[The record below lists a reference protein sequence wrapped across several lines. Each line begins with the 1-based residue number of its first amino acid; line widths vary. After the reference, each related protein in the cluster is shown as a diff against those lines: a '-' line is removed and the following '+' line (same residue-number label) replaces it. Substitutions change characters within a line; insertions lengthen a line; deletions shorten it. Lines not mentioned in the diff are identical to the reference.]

1 MTESLRFAAASVVAP
16 YKYSAIVWA
25 LILGYLF
32 WGEMPTPMLWGVTAL
47 IIASGIAV
55 LYEQHDA
62 TR

>member
-1 MTESLRFAAASVVAP
+1 MLRAQKNSLWG
-16 YKYSAIVWA
+16 WA

-32 WGEMPTPMLWGVTAL
+32 WGKMPTPMLWGGTAL